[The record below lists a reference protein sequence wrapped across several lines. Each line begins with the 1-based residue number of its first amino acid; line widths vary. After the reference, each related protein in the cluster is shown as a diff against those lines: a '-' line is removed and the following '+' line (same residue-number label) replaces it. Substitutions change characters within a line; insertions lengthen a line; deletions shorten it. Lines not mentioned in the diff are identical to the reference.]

1 MLKEFRRFVVCRG
14 RYQMLLLAAVVM
26 AVALVLPA
34 TAHAQ
39 PSLSAAFQPADVCGS
54 CHEALYA
61 QFQGSMHAQAAV
73 DPLYLYE
80 LRLADEQTEGGMGT
94 FCLKCHSPI
103 GDALGET
110 APPGGATDGSTLSEI
125 AKQGVTCDFCHTVS
139 GKAPGRLGN
148 GSFES
153 DPGVTKRGPYKDSVS
168 PGHDTAYSE
177 FHTTSEF
184 CGTCHDVNHPTNGLA
199 LSATY
204 TEWAEG
210 EWAKAG
216 VQCQDCHMT
225 PGPGPSAPA
234 SGVAATSGPERKA
247 VYEMSFKGPNGVF
260 GDPSTAEELLKSAA
274 ELELVLEG
282 AGAEGAD
289 PGDAMRAL
297 VKVKNVGAG
306 HYLPTGLTDTRR
318 MWLEVSAVA
327 DTGGP
332 VELGRVEYR
341 TVFADAQGNHEDVPA
356 WLATAVYSDHR
367 IPPAGI
373 ATETIEFTWPE
384 GLSGDARV
392 VAALK
397 YMSFTQGLADA
408 AELGTEV
415 PVVVMSQVERGVKTA
430 PSKAAAAVA
439 LGVAALL
446 VVGLAAV
453 FLRSGRGRGRGR
465 GRGAARVQGQHGPGE
480 TPPGP

>member
-1 MLKEFRRFVVCRG
+1 
-14 RYQMLLLAAVVM
+14 
-26 AVALVLPA
+26 
-34 TAHAQ
+34 
-39 PSLSAAFQPADVCGS
+39 
-54 CHEALYA
+54 
-61 QFQGSMHAQAAV
+61 MHAQAAV
-73 DPLYLYE
+73 DPVYLHE
-80 LRLADEQTEGGMGT
+80 LRLADQQTEGGVGT

-125 AKQGVTCDFCHTVS
+125 AKAGVTCDFCHTVS

-153 DPGVTKRGPYKDSVS
+153 DPGLTKRGPYKDSVS

-184 CGTCHDVNHPTNGLA
+184 CGTCHDVNHPANGLA
-199 LSATY
+199 LEATY

-216 VQCQDCHMT
+216 VRCQDCHMT

-234 SGVAATSGPERKA
+234 SGVAATFGPEREA

-260 GDPSTAEELLKSAA
+260 GDPAVAEELLKSAA
-274 ELELVLEG
+274 ELELVIEG
-282 AGAEGAD
+282 AGAEGVD
-289 PGDAMRAL
+289 RVMRCAPWSRSRTW
-297 VKVKNVGAG
+297 VRATTCPPAS
-306 HYLPTGLTDTRR
+306 PTPAACG
-318 MWLEVSAVA
+318 LEVSAVA

-356 WLATAVYSDHR
+356 WLAASVYSDHR

-373 ATETIEFTWPE
+373 ASETIEFTWPE

-392 VAALK
+392 VAELK
-397 YMSFTQGLADA
+397 YMSFTQELADA
-408 AELGTEV
+408 AGLGTEV

-430 PSKAAAAVA
+430 PSKVMAAVA

-446 VVGLAAV
+446 VVGP
-453 FLRSGRGRGRGR
+453 GRGLLALGSGSWSRGRAAEAHA
-465 GRGAARVQGQHGPGE
+465 GAAGGPGE
-480 TPPGP
+480 TPPRIVAGPCAARDQHRQRPSPVGLATG

>member
-1 MLKEFRRFVVCRG
+1 MISEFKRFVVRG
-14 RYQMLLLAAVVM
+14 SHYRRFLLAALVM
-26 AVALVLPA
+26 AVVLPA

-39 PSLSAAFQPADVCGS
+39 SLSPEFQPAEVCGS
-54 CHEALYA
+54 CHETLYA
-61 QFQGSMHAQAAV
+61 QFRGSMHAQAAV

-80 LRLADEQTEGGMGT
+80 LRLADEQTEGGLGT

-110 APPGGATDGSTLSEI
+110 APPGGATDGSTLSET
-125 AKQGVTCDFCHTVS
+125 AKAGVTCDFCHTVS
-139 GKAPGRLGN
+139 GRAPGRLGN

-153 DPGVTKRGPYKDSVS
+153 DPGLVKRGPYKDSVS

-184 CGTCHDVNHPTNGLA
+184 CATCHDVNHPTNGLA
-199 LSATY
+199 LEATY

-234 SGVAATSGPERKA
+234 SGVAATFGPERDA
-247 VYEMSFKGPNGVF
+247 VYEMSFKGPNSVF
-260 GDPSTAEELLKSAA
+260 GDPAAAEELLKSAA
-274 ELELVLEG
+274 ELELVIEG
-282 AGAEGAD
+282 AGAEGVD

-327 DTGGP
+327 NTGGP

-341 TVFADAQGNHEDVPA
+341 TVFANAQGNHEDVPA
-356 WLATAVYSDHR
+356 WLAASVYSDHR

-373 ATETIEFTWPE
+373 ANETIEFAWPE

-392 VAALK
+392 VAELK
-397 YMSFTQGLADA
+397 YMSFTQELADA

-430 PSKAAAAVA
+430 PSKVMAAVA
-439 LGVAALL
+439 LGVAAVI

-453 FLRSGRGRGRGR
+453 LLRSGRGGRRPGR
-465 GRGAARVQGQHGPGE
+465 AV
-480 TPPGP
+480 